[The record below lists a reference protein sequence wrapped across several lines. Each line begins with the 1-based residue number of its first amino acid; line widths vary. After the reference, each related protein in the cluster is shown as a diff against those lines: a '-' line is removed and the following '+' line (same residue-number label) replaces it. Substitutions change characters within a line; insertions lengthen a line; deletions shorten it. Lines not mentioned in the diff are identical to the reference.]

1 MASGGSSSSSSGG
14 GTGRSGSSHEYG
26 AAAAAARRATTT
38 TLATGTSSTHRR
50 YARSNTASVTQLL
63 SDSCSSI
70 LQRFRRNPSEKLDLQ
85 QKRPQQHRGFHE
97 LATSAST
104 SSIRSHGSAVSAT
117 SDYGSLGSSTDSVHR
132 SPYALSSLNS
142 TMSSYYK
149 PLFRTFGK
157 RFDSP
162 ATGSVAS
169 VSSSALGNTIAA
181 DDKDKTPLV
190 VPKRVPAPSTGGDGG
205 GGGGGSGSGSGGGS
219 TISRLE
225 SKYSDIL
232 SRVQKERHLKERRK
246 DGEQDEKKPQ
256 LEEPDEEEGEDKEKT
271 LEPPG
276 AGRTS
281 GSSRRPL
288 NPLMKSA
295 STATNL
301 SGTKERTPYKLQ
313 LGRRTPK
320 DAQDSLGMLVYR
332 EPNRNGHHH
341 QAGKENVFKSKYDPT
356 ELLWELEGGASG
368 QKGRRPTK
376 PYRRSDTTDMSYLH
390 RPRPERDG
398 AGAVPTFDDQQQQ
411 QQRKKERR
419 KSYQTGAG
427 RYFDADGICTLSTS
441 DEESTPSAGGAAEGQ
456 RKGNRWEIE
465 MLLQKYAPL
474 DGAPELQRKQSPRP
488 PRERRSHVT
497 ANPAEGHHRQRTS
510 SSNVRMYP
518 AGTAGTDSRSSG
530 SRSYLSGGLQTSCTM
545 PNVASHLLNGD
556 GYGHHHHHHH
566 HHHQYQYHHSRRS
579 AASNSQVPGQSHL
592 LRGSGAGGGGGPR
605 SRIPKALSTFRAN
618 LSSVRD
624 DLDGHLNYSIGDVLH
639 NKYEII
645 GRLGEGTF
653 GRVVKVRNV
662 ETNQL
667 MALKVIKNVEKYRDA
682 AELEITALVKIRQA
696 DPNLKHLCVKMVDS
710 FDYFGHTCIGFEMLG
725 LSVYDFL
732 KDNNFHPYPMEQV
745 RHISYQL
752 CYAVKFLHEN
762 RLTHTDL
769 KPENILFVDSSYST
783 LSTSQEERRRVKNTD
798 IRLID
803 FGSATF
809 DDELHST
816 IVSTRHYRAP
826 EVVLELGWSQP
837 CDVWSIGCIMY
848 ELYNGGTLFPTH
860 DNREHLAM
868 MERILGP
875 IPDRMASL
883 TKTRFFVRG
892 KLDWDEKTLAGRFV
906 RNRQP
911 LHRHVVV
918 NTPEHLQL
926 FDLIRKMLAY
936 EPNRRIKLDDALRH
950 PFFDKLPVSQR
961 LYPEHPI
968 VKATDPRQPDP
979 SRKVRKPMPL
989 TLLPIMARWQ
999 KGTIGFRA

>member
-1 MASGGSSSSSSGG
+1 MSSNGVEQTSSSSTPRQQTARPLEQQQLQHAAEKKKVPGSASNPAAVQKASVGSAG
-14 GTGRSGSSHEYG
+14 NAVPAPVCAPPNGTVQSVAPTRSAVVAGEG
-26 AAAAAARRATTT
+26 LKAAAAAT
-38 TLATGTSSTHRR
+38 
-50 YARSNTASVTQLL
+50 
-63 SDSCSSI
+63 
-70 LQRFRRNPSEKLDLQ
+70 
-85 QKRPQQHRGFHE
+85 
-97 LATSAST
+97 
-104 SSIRSHGSAVSAT
+104 
-117 SDYGSLGSSTDSVHR
+117 
-132 SPYALSSLNS
+132 
-142 TMSSYYK
+142 
-149 PLFRTFGK
+149 
-157 RFDSP
+157 
-162 ATGSVAS
+162 
-169 VSSSALGNTIAA
+169 
-181 DDKDKTPLV
+181 KDP
-190 VPKRVPAPSTGGDGG
+190 PK
-205 GGGGGSGSGSGGGS
+205 
-219 TISRLE
+219 
-225 SKYSDIL
+225 
-232 SRVQKERHLKERRK
+232 
-246 DGEQDEKKPQ
+246 
-256 LEEPDEEEGEDKEKT
+256 
-271 LEPPG
+271 
-276 AGRTS
+276 
-281 GSSRRPL
+281 
-288 NPLMKSA
+288 
-295 STATNL
+295 
-301 SGTKERTPYKLQ
+301 
-313 LGRRTPK
+313 
-320 DAQDSLGMLVYR
+320 
-332 EPNRNGHHH
+332 
-341 QAGKENVFKSKYDPT
+341 
-356 ELLWELEGGASG
+356 
-368 QKGRRPTK
+368 
-376 PYRRSDTTDMSYLH
+376 
-390 RPRPERDG
+390 
-398 AGAVPTFDDQQQQ
+398 
-411 QQRKKERR
+411 
-419 KSYQTGAG
+419 
-427 RYFDADGICTLSTS
+427 
-441 DEESTPSAGGAAEGQ
+441 SAGGGKTTVGEV
-456 RKGNRWEIE
+456 
-465 MLLQKYAPL
+465 
-474 DGAPELQRKQSPRP
+474 P
-488 PRERRSHVT
+488 P
-497 ANPAEGHHRQRTS
+497 
-510 SSNVRMYP
+510 
-518 AGTAGTDSRSSG
+518 
-530 SRSYLSGGLQTSCTM
+530 
-545 PNVASHLLNGD
+545 
-556 GYGHHHHHHH
+556 
-566 HHHQYQYHHSRRS
+566 
-579 AASNSQVPGQSHL
+579 VPGVAAPAVAPI
-592 LRGSGAGGGGGPR
+592 RGSGPNGELTLKDIPVSGISFQEILKPDHEGPPTTQV
-605 SRIPKALSTFRAN
+605 IIYKPKSGKGQPTAKVIVTKRAN

-682 AELEITALVKIRQA
+682 AELEITALVKIRQV

-769 KPENILFVDSSYST
+769 KPENILFVDSSYTT

-826 EVVLELGWSQP
+826 EVVLELGWAQP

-875 IPDRMASL
+875 IPDRMASQ

-950 PFFDKLPVSQR
+950 PFFDKLPTSQR

-968 VKATDPRQPDP
+968 VRATDPRQPDP
-979 SRKVRKPMPL
+979 SRKARKPMPL

>member
-1 MASGGSSSSSSGG
+1 MSCVSRYRVSSGLDQRSAHRGLSDNGGGGLNPVPVTMPTSALPWRSFSTFGPFGSSPVSPIRSSFR
-14 GTGRSGSSHEYG
+14 RSGLIAGPSRLAMPPASSECRGRHPCTG
-26 AAAAAARRATTT
+26 HDRPQLVVGRRDSPPPPLPSPRTGQRKIPPSAARRKSPVSS
-38 TLATGTSSTHRR
+38 GTS
-50 YARSNTASVTQLL
+50 VE
-63 SDSCSSI
+63 SI
-70 LQRFRRNPSEKLDLQ
+70 
-85 QKRPQQHRGFHE
+85 
-97 LATSAST
+97 
-104 SSIRSHGSAVSAT
+104 
-117 SDYGSLGSSTDSVHR
+117 
-132 SPYALSSLNS
+132 
-142 TMSSYYK
+142 
-149 PLFRTFGK
+149 
-157 RFDSP
+157 
-162 ATGSVAS
+162 
-169 VSSSALGNTIAA
+169 
-181 DDKDKTPLV
+181 
-190 VPKRVPAPSTGGDGG
+190 VPKYGAGAGTSNVGG
-205 GGGGGSGSGSGGGS
+205 GGGGGEAVPAGSQKRAYNACRSQVRVVSSRTAGNTSGRVSGILTASHHHRAATGDGNSKRYARAAGPPTRAAEPPEVPVGRAWEPVQQRRENNENRQPLGRPLMPVSHLMQQVRKSKRLLDLGTSAPVAGSGTAPEAPTEPRTVPRVFSTKFPDGLPFEREFYQRPTPPATGTTTAAAAVDGPAGGRRAPESPGSWPQSPTIGIKPTGGS
-219 TISRLE
+219 RRWPRQLPQLNPAKPTANAKPVRAGGHI
-225 SKYSDIL
+225 
-232 SRVQKERHLKERRK
+232 HLKGHGQAKPNSVALSEQLQGNYFYKFESISQRHQRWQPLCHGLPRFGAENDGCTTQTHPYRRRLLGARGTTSSADNDNELEEEK
-246 DGEQDEKKPQ
+246 VVRGVNDYDRVKPADDEALDSADAGEEEDGEQVTVYVAVATWFPKCNRFPSGNGDNY
-256 LEEPDEEEGEDKEKT
+256 LADT
-271 LEPPG
+271 SR
-276 AGRTS
+276 AG
-281 GSSRRPL
+281 PV
-288 NPLMKSA
+288 A
-295 STATNL
+295 
-301 SGTKERTPYKLQ
+301 
-313 LGRRTPK
+313 
-320 DAQDSLGMLVYR
+320 
-332 EPNRNGHHH
+332 
-341 QAGKENVFKSKYDPT
+341 
-356 ELLWELEGGASG
+356 
-368 QKGRRPTK
+368 
-376 PYRRSDTTDMSYLH
+376 
-390 RPRPERDG
+390 DG
-398 AGAVPTFDDQQQQ
+398 AAPSTHASDDCGNADGDEG
-411 QQRKKERR
+411 RWKHEHDESHAWCGSEDERR
-419 KSYQTGAG
+419 RARLPY
-427 RYFDADGICTLSTS
+427 
-441 DEESTPSAGGAAEGQ
+441 E
-456 RKGNRWEIE
+456 
-465 MLLQKYAPL
+465 
-474 DGAPELQRKQSPRP
+474 
-488 PRERRSHVT
+488 
-497 ANPAEGHHRQRTS
+497 
-510 SSNVRMYP
+510 
-518 AGTAGTDSRSSG
+518 
-530 SRSYLSGGLQTSCTM
+530 
-545 PNVASHLLNGD
+545 
-556 GYGHHHHHHH
+556 
-566 HHHQYQYHHSRRS
+566 
-579 AASNSQVPGQSHL
+579 
-592 LRGSGAGGGGGPR
+592 
-605 SRIPKALSTFRAN
+605 RAN

-682 AELEITALVKIRQA
+682 AELEITALVKIRQV

-769 KPENILFVDSSYST
+769 KPENILFVDSSYTT

-826 EVVLELGWSQP
+826 EVVLELGWAQP

-875 IPDRMASL
+875 IPDRMASQ

-950 PFFDKLPVSQR
+950 PFFDKLPTSQR
-961 LYPEHPI
+961 LYPEHRNSSRNHPSI
-968 VKATDPRQPDP
+968 GTDRDRL
-979 SRKVRKPMPL
+979 SR
-989 TLLPIMARWQ
+989 
-999 KGTIGFRA
+999 